1 MRPPAGL
8 DADTLTVRL
17 EQLVQWG
24 NLLRSSH
31 TVKASSITEYQRS
44 RSRYQLSKLG
54 ERIQRDADEVLAEAD
69 AAREVSNELLALV
82 ERGLREL
89 ADLVTA
95 PGGVEPQDGLERIS
109 TLFVQFTEFA
119 DSIRDFY
126 AYLGQVLSRY
136 DLDSAEYQGFKEL
149 LLDYVEAITEDVAF
163 RAPRISAALDTLWP
177 HIPALLDRLDSH
189 AQGLTGLSTQAQGEN
204 RPEVRVQRSRGRELA
219 DWEGLRG
226 WFSDT
231 DGQGSQVDQLRDATL
246 RALQSLLANAKR
258 MLRSATGEMSR
269 RKDLLRLARW
279 FDEAAPQDAHDIA
292 VAAFGLYGARHLGI
306 PPATDEVVPAYTS
319 WWTGPVVEV
328 PVALRERGSR
338 AQRGRAS
345 AVEDHSA
352 QKQLLQG
359 GSPRAGRGQT
369 AAADELRSASGR
381 FAEVRLTS
389 AALGLLLEL
398 LATALGNA
406 SSAGPSAR
414 TGRGRRGSTSTRPA
428 VRTPN
433 CVSGS
438 PCAGRRARGRCCTRP
453 TATCCWTT
461 WSWTS
466 VAPPPRPTA
475 KRRRACHD
483 PPLDSRRGPGRRT
496 PHRRPAA
503 AGPPPGR
510 VGRPARR
517 PLPADPQARRLA
529 GQTVP
534 TGARLPPAGRQL
546 LRPAVQ
552 GGAGGGFGS
561 PAGALHRHPL
571 HPTHVRLPRAGPV
584 RAGDRARAD
593 AAVAPGRR
601 HQGRRSRRR
610 DRAGGNG
617 PGGREADPG
626 RGAAP
631 ARRLGRAHRDRG
643 PCGARLR
650 RRRAER
656 P

>member
-1 MRPPAGL
+1 MGASASGAGQDADEEARRRLNAYTYLSAPERLEHIAIMRVFCGTLLADLAVPDLMAKLRQSGGSAAGL

-31 TVKASSITEYQRS
+31 TVNASSISEYQRS

-54 ERIQRDADEVLAEAD
+54 ERIQRDADGVLAEAD

-109 TLFVQFTEFA
+109 TLFVQFSEFA

-189 AQGLTGLSTQAQGEN
+189 AQGLTGLSAQAQAQGES
-204 RPEVRVQRSRGRELA
+204 RPEVRIQRSRGRELA

-226 WFSDT
+226 WFSNT

-279 FDEAAPQDAHDIA
+279 FDEAAPRDAHDIA

-352 QKQLLQG
+352 QKQLLREAARQ
-359 GSPRAGRGQT
+359 RAAARA

-406 SSAGPSAR
+406 QLSRPVGTDGERTAGF
-414 TGRGRRGSTSTRPA
+414 
-428 VRTPN
+428 
-433 CVSGS
+433 
-438 PCAGRRARGRCCTRP
+438 
-453 TATCCWTT
+453 
-461 WSWTS
+461 
-466 VAPPPRPTA
+466 
-475 KRRRACHD
+475 D
-483 PPLDSRRGPGRRT
+483 LDSASGEDAELRIRLTVRRMAGTRTVLYSADGDLLLDDLELDIGRT
-496 PHRRPAA
+496 SA
-503 AGPPPGR
+503 
-510 VGRPARR
+510 
-517 PLPADPQARRLA
+517 
-529 GQTVP
+529 
-534 TGARLPPAGRQL
+534 TGDG
-546 LRPAVQ
+546 
-552 GGAGGGFGS
+552 
-561 PAGALHRHPL
+561 
-571 HPTHVRLPRAGPV
+571 
-584 RAGDRARAD
+584 
-593 AAVAPGRR
+593 
-601 HQGRRSRRR
+601 
-610 DRAGGNG
+610 
-617 PGGREADPG
+617 EAE
-626 RGAAP
+626 ASVS
-631 ARRLGRAHRDRG
+631 
-643 PCGARLR
+643 
-650 RRRAER
+650 
-656 P
+656 

>member
-1 MRPPAGL
+1 VSRGRRTPHAAQAAATGIATGRHTSVAFSATHRRRPYAPRNLTGMGASVSGAGQEADEEARRRLNAYTYLSAPERLEHVAIMRVFCGTLLADLAVPDIMAKLRQTGASAAGL

-31 TVKASSITEYQRS
+31 TVNASSISEYQRS

-54 ERIQRDADEVLAEAD
+54 ERIQRDADGVLAEAD

-177 HIPALLDRLDSH
+177 HIPALLDRLDFH
-189 AQGLTGLSTQAQGEN
+189 AQGLTGLSTQAQAQAQDEG
-204 RPEVRVQRSRGRELA
+204 RPDVRIQRSRGREFA

-226 WFSDT
+226 WFSNT

-319 WWTGPVVEV
+319 WWTGLVVEV

-352 QKQLLQG
+352 QKQLLREAARQ
-359 GSPRAGRGQT
+359 RAAARA

-406 SSAGPSAR
+406 QLSRPVSTDGER
-414 TGRGRRGSTSTRPA
+414 TA
-428 VRTPN
+428 VF
-433 CVSGS
+433 
-438 PCAGRRARGRCCTRP
+438 
-453 TATCCWTT
+453 
-461 WSWTS
+461 
-466 VAPPPRPTA
+466 
-475 KRRRACHD
+475 D
-483 PPLDSRRGPGRRT
+483 LDSASSEDAELRIRLTVRRT
-496 PHRRPAA
+496 
-503 AGPPPGR
+503 AGTRTVLYSADGDLLLDDLELDIGR
-510 VGRPARR
+510 
-517 PLPADPQARRLA
+517 
-529 GQTVP
+529 T
-534 TGARLPPAGRQL
+534 
-546 LRPAVQ
+546 
-552 GGAGGGFGS
+552 S
-561 PAGALHRHPL
+561 
-571 HPTHVRLPRAGPV
+571 
-584 RAGDRARAD
+584 
-593 AAVAPGRR
+593 AAV
-601 HQGRRSRRR
+601 
-610 DRAGGNG
+610 GG
-617 PGGREADPG
+617 EAE
-626 RGAAP
+626 ASVS
-631 ARRLGRAHRDRG
+631 
-643 PCGARLR
+643 
-650 RRRAER
+650 
-656 P
+656 

>member
-1 MRPPAGL
+1 MEPPASGAARDAVPQDQAAQNGHSEARRRLDAYTYLSAPERLEYLAIMRVFCGTLLADLAAPDVLAKLRQAGGPAAGL
-8 DADTLTVRL
+8 DADTLTDRL
-17 EQLVQWG
+17 ERLVKWG

-31 TVKASSITEYQRS
+31 TVKASSISEYQRS
-44 RSRYQLSKLG
+44 RARYQLSKLG
-54 ERIQRDADEVLAEAD
+54 ERIQRDADGVLAEAD

-89 ADLVTA
+89 AELVTA
-95 PGGVEPQDGLERIS
+95 PGGIEPQDGLERVS

-126 AYLGQVLSRY
+126 AYLGQVLARY

-177 HIPALLDRLDSH
+177 YVPGLLARLDAH
-189 AQGLTGLSTQAQGEN
+189 AQGLTGLSPQGDGRLET
-204 RPEVRVQRSRGRELA
+204 RVQRSRGRELT

-226 WFSDT
+226 WFNDT

-279 FDEAAPQDAHDIA
+279 FEEAAPQDAHDIA
-292 VAAFGLYGARHLGI
+292 VAAFGLYGARHLGT

-338 AQRGRAS
+338 AQRGRTS

-352 QKQLLQG
+352 QKRRLRDEARE
-359 GSPRAGRGQT
+359 RAAARA

-406 SSAGPSAR
+406 QL
-414 TGRGRRGSTSTRPA
+414 
-428 VRTPN
+428 
-433 CVSGS
+433 
-438 PCAGRRARGRCCTRP
+438 
-453 TATCCWTT
+453 
-461 WSWTS
+461 
-466 VAPPPRPTA
+466 
-475 KRRRACHD
+475 RRRAGTD
-483 PPLDSRRGPGRRT
+483 GAGATEFDLDQAHSEDAELGVRLTVRRT
-496 PHRRPAA
+496 
-503 AGPPPGR
+503 AGARCVLHSVDGDLLLDDLELD
-510 VGRPARR
+510 VGRTSSDT
-517 PLPADPQARRLA
+517 AD
-529 GQTVP
+529 
-534 TGARLPPAGRQL
+534 
-546 LRPAVQ
+546 
-552 GGAGGGFGS
+552 
-561 PAGALHRHPL
+561 
-571 HPTHVRLPRAGPV
+571 
-584 RAGDRARAD
+584 GD
-593 AAVAPGRR
+593 
-601 HQGRRSRRR
+601 
-610 DRAGGNG
+610 
-617 PGGREADPG
+617 
-626 RGAAP
+626 
-631 ARRLGRAHRDRG
+631 
-643 PCGARLR
+643 
-650 RRRAER
+650 AEVSVS
-656 P
+656 

>member
-1 MRPPAGL
+1 MEPPASGAARDAVPQDQAAQDAHSEARRRLDAYTYLSAPERLEHLAIMRVFCGTLLADLAVPDVLAKLRHAEGPASGL

-17 EQLVQWG
+17 EQLVKWG

-31 TVKASSITEYQRS
+31 TVKASSISEYQRS
-44 RSRYQLSKLG
+44 RTRYQLSKLG
-54 ERIQRDADEVLAEAD
+54 ERIQRDADGVLAEAD

-89 ADLVTA
+89 AEHVTA
-95 PGGVEPQDGLERIS
+95 PGGIEPQDGLERVS

-126 AYLGQVLSRY
+126 AYLGQVLARY
-136 DLDSAEYQGFKEL
+136 DLDSTEYQGFKEL

-163 RAPRISAALDTLWP
+163 RAPRISAALEKLWP
-177 HIPALLDRLDSH
+177 HIPDLLARLDAH
-189 AQGLTGLSTQAQGEN
+189 AQGLTGLSPQSDGRLET
-204 RPEVRVQRSRGRELA
+204 RVQRSRGREFA

-279 FDEAAPQDAHDIA
+279 FEEAAPQDAHDIA

-338 AQRGRAS
+338 AQRGRTAT
-345 AVEDHSA
+345 VEDHSA
-352 QKQLLQG
+352 QKQRLREAARE
-359 GSPRAGRGQT
+359 RAAARA

-406 SSAGPSAR
+406 QLR
-414 TGRGRRGSTSTRPA
+414 H
-428 VRTPN
+428 
-433 CVSGS
+433 
-438 PCAGRRARGRCCTRP
+438 RADTDGEG
-453 TATCCWTT
+453 ATEF
-461 WSWTS
+461 
-466 VAPPPRPTA
+466 
-475 KRRRACHD
+475 D
-483 PPLDSRRGPGRRT
+483 LDQAHSQDAELGIRLTVRRT
-496 PHRRPAA
+496 
-503 AGPPPGR
+503 AGARCVLHSADGDLLLEDLELD
-510 VGRPARR
+510 VGRTSP
-517 PLPADPQARRLA
+517 
-529 GQTVP
+529 
-534 TGARLPPAGRQL
+534 GATD
-546 LRPAVQ
+546 
-552 GGAGGGFGS
+552 S
-561 PAGALHRHPL
+561 
-571 HPTHVRLPRAGPV
+571 
-584 RAGDRARAD
+584 D
-593 AAVAPGRR
+593 AEV
-601 HQGRRSRRR
+601 SVS
-610 DRAGGNG
+610 
-617 PGGREADPG
+617 
-626 RGAAP
+626 
-631 ARRLGRAHRDRG
+631 
-643 PCGARLR
+643 
-650 RRRAER
+650 
-656 P
+656 

>member
-1 MRPPAGL
+1 MEAPAPGAAQNAATQDVHSEARRRLDAYTYLSAPERLEHLAIMRVFCGTLLADLAVSDVLAKLRQAGGPAAGL

-17 EQLVQWG
+17 EQLVKWG

-31 TVKASSITEYQRS
+31 TVKASSISEYQRS
-44 RSRYQLSKLG
+44 RARYQLSKLG
-54 ERIQRDADEVLAEAD
+54 ERIQRDADGVLAEAD

-89 ADLVTA
+89 AELVTA
-95 PGGVEPQDGLERIS
+95 PGGIEAQGGLERVS

-126 AYLGQVLSRY
+126 AYLGQVLARY

-163 RAPRISAALDTLWP
+163 RAPRISAALNKLWP
-177 HIPALLDRLDSH
+177 HVPGLLARLDAH
-189 AQGLTGLSTQAQGEN
+189 AQGLTGLSPRRDGRLET
-204 RPEVRVQRSRGRELA
+204 RVQRSRGREFA

-279 FDEAAPQDAHDIA
+279 FEEAAPQDAHDIA

-338 AQRGRAS
+338 AQRGRTAT
-345 AVEDHSA
+345 VEDHSA
-352 QKQLLQG
+352 QKRRLREAARE
-359 GSPRAGRGQT
+359 RAAARA

-406 SSAGPSAR
+406 QL
-414 TGRGRRGSTSTRPA
+414 
-428 VRTPN
+428 
-433 CVSGS
+433 
-438 PCAGRRARGRCCTRP
+438 
-453 TATCCWTT
+453 
-461 WSWTS
+461 
-466 VAPPPRPTA
+466 
-475 KRRRACHD
+475 RRRAD
-483 PPLDSRRGPGRRT
+483 TDGAGATEYDLDQAHSEDAELGIRLTVRRT
-496 PHRRPAA
+496 VGTRCVVHSVD
-503 AGPPPGR
+503 GDLLLDDLELD
-510 VGRPARR
+510 VGRTSS
-517 PLPADPQARRLA
+517 D
-529 GQTVP
+529 VP
-534 TGARLPPAGRQL
+534 D
-546 LRPAVQ
+546 
-552 GGAGGGFGS
+552 S
-561 PAGALHRHPL
+561 
-571 HPTHVRLPRAGPV
+571 
-584 RAGDRARAD
+584 D
-593 AAVAPGRR
+593 AEV
-601 HQGRRSRRR
+601 SVS
-610 DRAGGNG
+610 
-617 PGGREADPG
+617 
-626 RGAAP
+626 
-631 ARRLGRAHRDRG
+631 
-643 PCGARLR
+643 
-650 RRRAER
+650 
-656 P
+656 

>member
-1 MRPPAGL
+1 MEPPASGAARDAGPQDQAAQNAHSEARRRL
-8 DADTLTVRL
+8 DAYTYLSAPERLEYLAIMRVFCGTLLADLAAPDVLAKLRQAGGPAAELYADTLTDRL
-17 EQLVQWG
+17 ERLVKWG

-31 TVKASSITEYQRS
+31 TVKASSISEYQRS
-44 RSRYQLSKLG
+44 RARYQLSKLG
-54 ERIQRDADEVLAEAD
+54 ERIQRDADGVLAEAD

-89 ADLVTA
+89 AELVTA
-95 PGGVEPQDGLERIS
+95 PGGIEPQDGLERVS

-126 AYLGQVLSRY
+126 AYLGQVLARY

-163 RAPRISAALDTLWP
+163 RAPRISAALEKLWP
-177 HIPALLDRLDSH
+177 HIPDLLARLDAH
-189 AQGLTGLSTQAQGEN
+189 AQGLTGLSPQSDGRLET
-204 RPEVRVQRSRGRELA
+204 RVQRSRGREFA

-279 FDEAAPQDAHDIA
+279 FEEAAPQDAHDIA

-338 AQRGRAS
+338 AQRGRTS
-345 AVEDHSA
+345 AVEDHST
-352 QKQLLQG
+352 QKRRLREAARE
-359 GSPRAGRGQT
+359 RAAARA

-406 SSAGPSAR
+406 QL
-414 TGRGRRGSTSTRPA
+414 
-428 VRTPN
+428 
-433 CVSGS
+433 
-438 PCAGRRARGRCCTRP
+438 
-453 TATCCWTT
+453 
-461 WSWTS
+461 
-466 VAPPPRPTA
+466 
-475 KRRRACHD
+475 RRRAGTD
-483 PPLDSRRGPGRRT
+483 GKGATEFDLDQAHSEDAELGIRLTVRRT
-496 PHRRPAA
+496 
-503 AGPPPGR
+503 AGARCVLHSVDGDLLLDGLELD
-510 VGRPARR
+510 VGR
-517 PLPADPQARRLA
+517 
-529 GQTVP
+529 T
-534 TGARLPPAGRQL
+534 
-546 LRPAVQ
+546 
-552 GGAGGGFGS
+552 S
-561 PAGALHRHPL
+561 S
-571 HPTHVRLPRAGPV
+571 
-584 RAGDRARAD
+584 D
-593 AAVAPGRR
+593 AADG
-601 HQGRRSRRR
+601 
-610 DRAGGNG
+610 D
-617 PGGREADPG
+617 
-626 RGAAP
+626 
-631 ARRLGRAHRDRG
+631 
-643 PCGARLR
+643 
-650 RRRAER
+650 AEVSVS
-656 P
+656 

>member
-1 MRPPAGL
+1 MAFSATHRWRPHAPRNLTGMGASVSGAGQEADEEARRRLNAYTYLSAPERLEHVAIMRVFCGTLLADLAVPDIMTKLRQADAFAAGL

-31 TVKASSITEYQRS
+31 TVNASSISEYQRS

-54 ERIQRDADEVLAEAD
+54 ERIQRDADGVLAEAD

-95 PGGVEPQDGLERIS
+95 PGGVEPQGGLERIS

-189 AQGLTGLSTQAQGEN
+189 AQGLTGLSAQAQGES
-204 RPEVRVQRSRGRELA
+204 RPEVRIQRSRGREFA

-226 WFSDT
+226 WFSNT

-279 FDEAAPQDAHDIA
+279 FDEAAPRDAHDIA

-352 QKQLLQG
+352 QKQLLREAARQ
-359 GSPRAGRGQT
+359 RAAARA

-406 SSAGPSAR
+406 QLSRPVSTDGERTAGFDLDSAGSEDAELR
-414 TGRGRRGSTSTRPA
+414 IRLT
-428 VRTPN
+428 V
-433 CVSGS
+433 
-438 PCAGRRARGRCCTRP
+438 
-453 TATCCWTT
+453 
-461 WSWTS
+461 
-466 VAPPPRPTA
+466 
-475 KRRRACHD
+475 
-483 PPLDSRRGPGRRT
+483 RRT
-496 PHRRPAA
+496 
-503 AGPPPGR
+503 AGTRTVLYSADGDLLLDDLELDIGR
-510 VGRPARR
+510 
-517 PLPADPQARRLA
+517 
-529 GQTVP
+529 T
-534 TGARLPPAGRQL
+534 
-546 LRPAVQ
+546 
-552 GGAGGGFGS
+552 S
-561 PAGALHRHPL
+561 
-571 HPTHVRLPRAGPV
+571 
-584 RAGDRARAD
+584 
-593 AAVAPGRR
+593 AAVDG
-601 HQGRRSRRR
+601 
-610 DRAGGNG
+610 
-617 PGGREADPG
+617 EAE
-626 RGAAP
+626 ASVS
-631 ARRLGRAHRDRG
+631 
-643 PCGARLR
+643 
-650 RRRAER
+650 
-656 P
+656 

>member
-1 MRPPAGL
+1 MGASVSGAGQDADEETRRRLNAYTYLSAPERLEHIAIMRVFCGTLLADLAVPDIMVKLRQAGTSAAGL

-17 EQLVQWG
+17 EQLVAWG

-31 TVKASSITEYQRS
+31 TVNASSISEYQRS

-54 ERIQRDADEVLAEAD
+54 ERIQRDADGVLTEAD

-163 RAPRISAALDTLWP
+163 RAPRIAAALDTLWP

-189 AQGLTGLSTQAQGEN
+189 AQGLTGLSTQAQAQAQGEG
-204 RPEVRVQRSRGRELA
+204 RPDVRIQRSRGREFA

-226 WFSDT
+226 WFSNT

-279 FDEAAPQDAHDIA
+279 FDEAAPRDAHDIA

-328 PVALRERGSR
+328 PVSLRERGSR

-352 QKQLLQG
+352 QKQLLREAARQ
-359 GSPRAGRGQT
+359 RAAARA

-406 SSAGPSAR
+406 QLSRPV
-414 TGRGRRGSTSTRPA
+414 STDGESTA
-428 VRTPN
+428 VF
-433 CVSGS
+433 
-438 PCAGRRARGRCCTRP
+438 
-453 TATCCWTT
+453 
-461 WSWTS
+461 
-466 VAPPPRPTA
+466 
-475 KRRRACHD
+475 D
-483 PPLDSRRGPGRRT
+483 LDSASSEDAELRIRLTVRRT
-496 PHRRPAA
+496 
-503 AGPPPGR
+503 AGTRTMLYSADGDLLLDDLELDIGR
-510 VGRPARR
+510 
-517 PLPADPQARRLA
+517 
-529 GQTVP
+529 T
-534 TGARLPPAGRQL
+534 
-546 LRPAVQ
+546 
-552 GGAGGGFGS
+552 S
-561 PAGALHRHPL
+561 
-571 HPTHVRLPRAGPV
+571 
-584 RAGDRARAD
+584 
-593 AAVAPGRR
+593 AAV
-601 HQGRRSRRR
+601 
-610 DRAGGNG
+610 GG
-617 PGGREADPG
+617 EAE
-626 RGAAP
+626 ASVS
-631 ARRLGRAHRDRG
+631 
-643 PCGARLR
+643 
-650 RRRAER
+650 
-656 P
+656 

>member
-1 MRPPAGL
+1 MGASVSGAGQDADEETRRRLNAYTYLSAPERLEHVAIMRVFCGTLLADLAVPDIMVKLRQAGASAAEL

-17 EQLVQWG
+17 EQLVAWG

-31 TVKASSITEYQRS
+31 TVNASSISEYQRS

-54 ERIQRDADEVLAEAD
+54 ERIQRDADGVLTEAD

-109 TLFVQFTEFA
+109 TLFVQFSEFA

-177 HIPALLDRLDSH
+177 HIPALLDRLDAH
-189 AQGLTGLSTQAQGEN
+189 AQGLTGLSAQAQAQGES
-204 RPEVRVQRSRGRELA
+204 RPDVRIQRSRGREFA

-226 WFSDT
+226 WFSNT

-279 FDEAAPQDAHDIA
+279 FDEAAPRDAHDVA

-352 QKQLLQG
+352 QKQRLREAAQQ
-359 GSPRAGRGQT
+359 RAAARA

-406 SSAGPSAR
+406 QLSRPVSTGGERTAGFDLDSASSEDAELRIRLTVRR
-414 TGRGRRGSTSTRPA
+414 TGGTRTVLYSADGDLLLDDLELDIGRTS
-428 VRTPN
+428 
-433 CVSGS
+433 
-438 PCAGRRARGRCCTRP
+438 
-453 TATCCWTT
+453 
-461 WSWTS
+461 
-466 VAPPPRPTA
+466 
-475 KRRRACHD
+475 
-483 PPLDSRRGPGRRT
+483 
-496 PHRRPAA
+496 
-503 AGPPPGR
+503 
-510 VGRPARR
+510 
-517 PLPADPQARRLA
+517 
-529 GQTVP
+529 
-534 TGARLPPAGRQL
+534 
-546 LRPAVQ
+546 
-552 GGAGGGFGS
+552 
-561 PAGALHRHPL
+561 
-571 HPTHVRLPRAGPV
+571 
-584 RAGDRARAD
+584 
-593 AAVAPGRR
+593 AAV
-601 HQGRRSRRR
+601 
-610 DRAGGNG
+610 GG
-617 PGGREADPG
+617 EAE
-626 RGAAP
+626 ASVS
-631 ARRLGRAHRDRG
+631 
-643 PCGARLR
+643 
-650 RRRAER
+650 
-656 P
+656 

>member
-1 MRPPAGL
+1 MGASVSGAGQDADEEARRRLNAYTYLSAPERLEHVAIMRVFCGTLLADLAVPDIMAKLRQTGASAAGL

-31 TVKASSITEYQRS
+31 TVNASSISEYQRS

-54 ERIQRDADEVLAEAD
+54 ERIQRDADGVLAEAD

-95 PGGVEPQDGLERIS
+95 PGGVEPQDGLERIG

-189 AQGLTGLSTQAQGEN
+189 AQGLTGLSAQAQAQGES
-204 RPEVRVQRSRGRELA
+204 RLEVRIQRSRGRELA

-226 WFSDT
+226 WFSNT

-352 QKQLLQG
+352 QKQLLKEAARQ
-359 GSPRAGRGQT
+359 RAAARA

-389 AALGLLLEL
+389 AALSLLLEL

-406 SSAGPSAR
+406 QLSRHVSTNGERTAGF
-414 TGRGRRGSTSTRPA
+414 
-428 VRTPN
+428 
-433 CVSGS
+433 
-438 PCAGRRARGRCCTRP
+438 
-453 TATCCWTT
+453 
-461 WSWTS
+461 
-466 VAPPPRPTA
+466 
-475 KRRRACHD
+475 D
-483 PPLDSRRGPGRRT
+483 LDSASSEDAELRIRLTVRRT
-496 PHRRPAA
+496 
-503 AGPPPGR
+503 AGTRTVLYSADGDLLLDDLELDIGR
-510 VGRPARR
+510 
-517 PLPADPQARRLA
+517 
-529 GQTVP
+529 T
-534 TGARLPPAGRQL
+534 
-546 LRPAVQ
+546 
-552 GGAGGGFGS
+552 S
-561 PAGALHRHPL
+561 
-571 HPTHVRLPRAGPV
+571 
-584 RAGDRARAD
+584 
-593 AAVAPGRR
+593 AAVDG
-601 HQGRRSRRR
+601 
-610 DRAGGNG
+610 
-617 PGGREADPG
+617 EAE
-626 RGAAP
+626 ASVS
-631 ARRLGRAHRDRG
+631 
-643 PCGARLR
+643 
-650 RRRAER
+650 
-656 P
+656 

>member
-1 MRPPAGL
+1 MRRVNLAGMEAPAPGAAQNAATQDVHSEARRRLDAYTYLSAPERLEHLAIMRVFCGTLLADLAVSDVLAKLRQAGGPAAGL

-17 EQLVQWG
+17 EQLVKWG

-31 TVKASSITEYQRS
+31 TVKASSISEYQRS
-44 RSRYQLSKLG
+44 RARYQLSKLG
-54 ERIQRDADEVLAEAD
+54 ERIQRDADGVLAEAD

-89 ADLVTA
+89 AELVTA
-95 PGGVEPQDGLERIS
+95 PGGIEPQDGLERVS

-126 AYLGQVLSRY
+126 AYLGQVLARY

-163 RAPRISAALDTLWP
+163 RAPRISAALNKLWP
-177 HIPALLDRLDSH
+177 HVPGLLARLDAH
-189 AQGLTGLSTQAQGEN
+189 AQGLTGLSPRRDGRLET
-204 RPEVRVQRSRGRELA
+204 RVQRSRGREFA

-279 FDEAAPQDAHDIA
+279 FEEAAPQDAHDIA

-338 AQRGRAS
+338 AQRGRTAT
-345 AVEDHSA
+345 VEDHSA
-352 QKQLLQG
+352 QKRRLREAARE
-359 GSPRAGRGQT
+359 RAAARA

-398 LATALGNA
+398 LATALGN
-406 SSAGPSAR
+406 GQL
-414 TGRGRRGSTSTRPA
+414 
-428 VRTPN
+428 
-433 CVSGS
+433 
-438 PCAGRRARGRCCTRP
+438 
-453 TATCCWTT
+453 
-461 WSWTS
+461 
-466 VAPPPRPTA
+466 
-475 KRRRACHD
+475 RRRAD
-483 PPLDSRRGPGRRT
+483 TDGAGATEYDLDQAHSEDAELGIRLTVRRT
-496 PHRRPAA
+496 VGTRCVLYSVD
-503 AGPPPGR
+503 GDLLLDDLELD
-510 VGRPARR
+510 VGRASS
-517 PLPADPQARRLA
+517 D
-529 GQTVP
+529 VP
-534 TGARLPPAGRQL
+534 D
-546 LRPAVQ
+546 
-552 GGAGGGFGS
+552 S
-561 PAGALHRHPL
+561 
-571 HPTHVRLPRAGPV
+571 
-584 RAGDRARAD
+584 D
-593 AAVAPGRR
+593 AEV
-601 HQGRRSRRR
+601 SVS
-610 DRAGGNG
+610 
-617 PGGREADPG
+617 
-626 RGAAP
+626 
-631 ARRLGRAHRDRG
+631 
-643 PCGARLR
+643 
-650 RRRAER
+650 
-656 P
+656 

>member
-1 MRPPAGL
+1 MGASASGAGQDCDEEARRRLNAYTYLSAPERLEHVAIMRVFCGTLLADLAVPDIMAKLRQSGGSAAGL

-17 EQLVQWG
+17 EQLVTWG

-31 TVKASSITEYQRS
+31 TVKASSISEYQRS

-54 ERIQRDADEVLAEAD
+54 ERIQRDADGVLAEAD
-69 AAREVSNELLALV
+69 AAREVSNELLGLV

-89 ADLVTA
+89 ADLVTT
-95 PGGVEPQDGLERIS
+95 PGGIEPQNGLERIS
-109 TLFVQFTEFA
+109 TLFVQFSEFA

-177 HIPALLDRLDSH
+177 HIPALLDRLDAH
-189 AQGLTGLSTQAQGEN
+189 AQGLTGLSAQGEG
-204 RPEVRVQRSRGRELA
+204 RLEVRVQRSRGRELA

-226 WFSDT
+226 WFRDT
-231 DGQGSQVDQLRDATL
+231 DGQGSQVEQLRDATL

-352 QKQLLQG
+352 QKERLREAARQ
-359 GSPRAGRGQT
+359 RATARA

-381 FAEVRLTS
+381 FAVVRLTS

-406 SSAGPSAR
+406 
-414 TGRGRRGSTSTRPA
+414 
-428 VRTPN
+428 
-433 CVSGS
+433 
-438 PCAGRRARGRCCTRP
+438 
-453 TATCCWTT
+453 
-461 WSWTS
+461 
-466 VAPPPRPTA
+466 
-475 KRRRACHD
+475 
-483 PPLDSRRGPGRRT
+483 
-496 PHRRPAA
+496 
-503 AGPPPGR
+503 
-510 VGRPARR
+510 
-517 PLPADPQARRLA
+517 Q
-529 GQTVP
+529 
-534 TGARLPPAGRQL
+534 
-546 LRPAVQ
+546 
-552 GGAGGGFGS
+552 
-561 PAGALHRHPL
+561 
-571 HPTHVRLPRAGPV
+571 
-584 RAGDRARAD
+584 
-593 AAVAPGRR
+593 
-601 HQGRRSRRR
+601 
-610 DRAGGNG
+610 
-617 PGGREADPG
+617 
-626 RGAAP
+626 
-631 ARRLGRAHRDRG
+631 
-643 PCGARLR
+643 LR
-650 RRRAER
+650 RRTGADGEGTAGFDLDSASSEDAELGIR
-656 P
+656 LTVRRTEGTRTVLDSADGDLLLDDLELKIGRISAAADGEAEAEVSVS

>member
-1 MRPPAGL
+1 MAFSDTSRRRPYAPRNLAGMGGSASGAAHETDEEVRRRLNAYTYLSAPERLEHVAIMRVFCGTLLADLVVPDIMAKLRQAGGSAAGL

-31 TVKASSITEYQRS
+31 TVKASSISEYQRS

-54 ERIQRDADEVLAEAD
+54 ERIQRDADGVLAEAD

-95 PGGVEPQDGLERIS
+95 PGGIEPQDGLERVS

-126 AYLGQVLSRY
+126 ACLGQVLSRY

-163 RAPRISAALDTLWP
+163 RAPRVSEALDTLWP
-177 HIPALLDRLDSH
+177 HVPALLTRLDAH
-189 AQGLTGLSTQAQGEN
+189 AQGLTRLSPQGES
-204 RPEVRVQRSRGRELA
+204 RMEIRVQRSRGRELA

-292 VAAFGLYGARHLGI
+292 VAAFGLYSARHLGI

-319 WWTGPVVEV
+319 WWTGPVVKV

-338 AQRGRAS
+338 AQRGRTS
-345 AVEDHSA
+345 SVEDHSA
-352 QKQLLQG
+352 QKQRLREAARR
-359 GSPRAGRGQT
+359 RAAARA

-381 FAEVRLTS
+381 FTEVRLTS

-406 SSAGPSAR
+406 QLSRRVGTDGER
-414 TGRGRRGSTSTRPA
+414 TTEF
-428 VRTPN
+428 
-433 CVSGS
+433 
-438 PCAGRRARGRCCTRP
+438 
-453 TATCCWTT
+453 
-461 WSWTS
+461 
-466 VAPPPRPTA
+466 
-475 KRRRACHD
+475 D
-483 PPLDSRRGPGRRT
+483 LDSASSEDAELRIRLTVRRT
-496 PHRRPAA
+496 TGTRTVLYSAD
-503 AGPPPGR
+503 GDLLLDDLELDIGR
-510 VGRPARR
+510 
-517 PLPADPQARRLA
+517 
-529 GQTVP
+529 T
-534 TGARLPPAGRQL
+534 
-546 LRPAVQ
+546 
-552 GGAGGGFGS
+552 S
-561 PAGALHRHPL
+561 
-571 HPTHVRLPRAGPV
+571 
-584 RAGDRARAD
+584 
-593 AAVAPGRR
+593 AAVDG
-601 HQGRRSRRR
+601 
-610 DRAGGNG
+610 
-617 PGGREADPG
+617 EAE
-626 RGAAP
+626 ASVS
-631 ARRLGRAHRDRG
+631 
-643 PCGARLR
+643 
-650 RRRAER
+650 
-656 P
+656 

>member
-1 MRPPAGL
+1 MGASASGAGQDADEEARRRLNAYTYLSAPERLEHVAIMRVFCGTLLADLAVPDIMAKLRQSGGSAAGL

-31 TVKASSITEYQRS
+31 TVNASSISEYQRS
-44 RSRYQLSKLG
+44 RSRYQLTKLG
-54 ERIQRDADEVLAEAD
+54 ERIQRDADGVLAEAD

-189 AQGLTGLSTQAQGEN
+189 AQGLTGLPAQTQAQGES
-204 RPEVRVQRSRGRELA
+204 RPDVRIQRSRGRELA

-226 WFSDT
+226 WFSNT

-352 QKQLLQG
+352 QKQLLREAARQ
-359 GSPRAGRGQT
+359 RAAARA

-406 SSAGPSAR
+406 QLGRPVGTDGERTAGFELDSAGSEDAELR
-414 TGRGRRGSTSTRPA
+414 IRLT
-428 VRTPN
+428 V
-433 CVSGS
+433 
-438 PCAGRRARGRCCTRP
+438 
-453 TATCCWTT
+453 
-461 WSWTS
+461 
-466 VAPPPRPTA
+466 
-475 KRRRACHD
+475 
-483 PPLDSRRGPGRRT
+483 RRT
-496 PHRRPAA
+496 AGTRTVLYSADGDLLLDDLELDIGRLSA
-503 AGPPPGR
+503 AGDG
-510 VGRPARR
+510 
-517 PLPADPQARRLA
+517 
-529 GQTVP
+529 
-534 TGARLPPAGRQL
+534 
-546 LRPAVQ
+546 
-552 GGAGGGFGS
+552 
-561 PAGALHRHPL
+561 
-571 HPTHVRLPRAGPV
+571 
-584 RAGDRARAD
+584 
-593 AAVAPGRR
+593 
-601 HQGRRSRRR
+601 
-610 DRAGGNG
+610 
-617 PGGREADPG
+617 EAE
-626 RGAAP
+626 ASVS
-631 ARRLGRAHRDRG
+631 
-643 PCGARLR
+643 
-650 RRRAER
+650 
-656 P
+656 

>member
-1 MRPPAGL
+1 MSAPAPGASSAADEDEPRRRLDAYSYLSAPERLEHVAIMRVFCGTLLADLSVSEVMGKLRQAGAPAVGL

-17 EQLVQWG
+17 EQLVRWG

-31 TVKASSITEYQRS
+31 TVKASSISEYQRS
-44 RSRYQLSKLG
+44 RARYQLSKLG
-54 ERIQRDADEVLAEAD
+54 ERIQRDADGVLAEAD

-89 ADLVTA
+89 ALLVTA
-95 PGGVEPQDGLERIS
+95 PGSIEPQDGLERVS

-126 AYLGQVLSRY
+126 AYLGQVLARY

-177 HIPALLDRLDSH
+177 HVPGLLARLDTH
-189 AQGLTGLSTQAQGEN
+189 AQGLTGLSPQGDGRLET
-204 RPEVRVQRSRGRELA
+204 RVQRSRGREVA

-226 WFSDT
+226 WFSNT

-269 RKDLLRLARW
+269 RRDLLRLARW

-338 AQRGRAS
+338 AQRGRTS
-345 AVEDHSA
+345 TVEDHSA
-352 QKQLLQG
+352 QKQRL
-359 GSPRAGRGQT
+359 RAAARERAAART
-369 AAADELRSASGR
+369 AAADELRRASGR

-406 SSAGPSAR
+406 QL
-414 TGRGRRGSTSTRPA
+414 
-428 VRTPN
+428 
-433 CVSGS
+433 
-438 PCAGRRARGRCCTRP
+438 
-453 TATCCWTT
+453 
-461 WSWTS
+461 
-466 VAPPPRPTA
+466 
-475 KRRRACHD
+475 RRRADTDGKDATEFDLGQAHSEDAELGIRLTVRHTSGARCVLHSAD
-483 PPLDSRRGPGRRT
+483 GDLLLDDLELDIGRT
-496 PHRRPAA
+496 SSN
-503 AGPPPGR
+503 
-510 VGRPARR
+510 
-517 PLPADPQARRLA
+517 PAD
-529 GQTVP
+529 
-534 TGARLPPAGRQL
+534 
-546 LRPAVQ
+546 
-552 GGAGGGFGS
+552 
-561 PAGALHRHPL
+561 
-571 HPTHVRLPRAGPV
+571 
-584 RAGDRARAD
+584 GD
-593 AAVAPGRR
+593 
-601 HQGRRSRRR
+601 
-610 DRAGGNG
+610 
-617 PGGREADPG
+617 
-626 RGAAP
+626 
-631 ARRLGRAHRDRG
+631 
-643 PCGARLR
+643 
-650 RRRAER
+650 AEVSVS
-656 P
+656 

>member
-1 MRPPAGL
+1 MEAPAPGAAQNAATQDVQDEARRRLDAYTYLSAPERLEHLAIMRVFCGTLLADLAVPDVLAKLHQAGGPAAGL
-8 DADTLTVRL
+8 NADSLTVRL
-17 EQLVQWG
+17 EQLVKWG

-31 TVKASSITEYQRS
+31 TVKASSISEYQRS
-44 RSRYQLSKLG
+44 RTRYQLSKLG
-54 ERIQRDADEVLAEAD
+54 ERIQRDADGVLAEAD

-89 ADLVTA
+89 AQLVTA
-95 PGGVEPQDGLERIS
+95 PGGMEPQDGLERVS

-126 AYLGQVLSRY
+126 AYLGQVLARY

-177 HIPALLDRLDSH
+177 YVPGLLARLDAH
-189 AQGLTGLSTQAQGEN
+189 AQGLTGLSPQSDGHLET
-204 RPEVRVQRSRGRELA
+204 RVQRSRGREIS

-279 FDEAAPQDAHDIA
+279 FEKAAPPDAHDIA

-338 AQRGRAS
+338 AQRGRTS

-352 QKQLLQG
+352 QKRRLREAARE
-359 GSPRAGRGQT
+359 RATARA

-406 SSAGPSAR
+406 
-414 TGRGRRGSTSTRPA
+414 
-428 VRTPN
+428 
-433 CVSGS
+433 
-438 PCAGRRARGRCCTRP
+438 
-453 TATCCWTT
+453 
-461 WSWTS
+461 
-466 VAPPPRPTA
+466 
-475 KRRRACHD
+475 
-483 PPLDSRRGPGRRT
+483 
-496 PHRRPAA
+496 
-503 AGPPPGR
+503 
-510 VGRPARR
+510 
-517 PLPADPQARRLA
+517 
-529 GQTVP
+529 
-534 TGARLPPAGRQL
+534 QL
-546 LRPAVQ
+546 
-552 GGAGGGFGS
+552 
-561 PAGALHRHPL
+561 
-571 HPTHVRLPRAGPV
+571 
-584 RAGDRARAD
+584 
-593 AAVAPGRR
+593 
-601 HQGRRSRRR
+601 RRR
-610 DRAGGNG
+610 DGTDGV
-617 PGGREADPG
+617 
-626 RGAAP
+626 GATEFDLDQAHSVD
-631 ARRLGRAHRDRG
+631 AELGIRLTVRRMA
-643 PCGARLR
+643 GARCVLHSVDGDLLLDDLELDVGR
-650 RRRAER
+650 TSSGVADGDAEVSVS
-656 P
+656 

>member
-1 MRPPAGL
+1 MEAPAPGAASEVRQRLDAYTYLSAPERLEHLAIMRVFCGTLLADLAVSDVLAKLRQASGPAAGL

-17 EQLVQWG
+17 EQLVRWG

-31 TVKASSITEYQRS
+31 TVKASSISEYQRS

-54 ERIQRDADEVLAEAD
+54 ERIQRDADGVLAEAD
-69 AAREVSNELLALV
+69 AAREVSSELLALV

-89 ADLVTA
+89 AELVTA
-95 PGGVEPQDGLERIS
+95 LGGIEPQDGLERVS

-119 DSIRDFY
+119 DSVRDFY
-126 AYLGQVLSRY
+126 AYLGQVLARY

-177 HIPALLDRLDSH
+177 HVPGLLARLAAH
-189 AQGLTGLSTQAQGEN
+189 AQGLPGLSPQGDG
-204 RPEVRVQRSRGRELA
+204 RPETRVQRSRGRELA

-226 WFSDT
+226 WFSDI

-292 VAAFGLYGARHLGI
+292 VAAFGLYAARHLGI

-338 AQRGRAS
+338 AQRGRTS
-345 AVEDHSA
+345 SVEDHSV
-352 QKQLLQG
+352 QKQRLRKAARERVAA
-359 GSPRAGRGQT
+359 RA

-406 SSAGPSAR
+406 QL
-414 TGRGRRGSTSTRPA
+414 
-428 VRTPN
+428 
-433 CVSGS
+433 
-438 PCAGRRARGRCCTRP
+438 
-453 TATCCWTT
+453 
-461 WSWTS
+461 
-466 VAPPPRPTA
+466 
-475 KRRRACHD
+475 RRRAGTYGDGVTGFDLGQAHSED
-483 PPLDSRRGPGRRT
+483 AELDI
-496 PHRRPAA
+496 
-503 AGPPPGR
+503 
-510 VGRPARR
+510 
-517 PLPADPQARRLA
+517 RL
-529 GQTVP
+529 TV
-534 TGARLPPAGRQL
+534 
-546 LRPAVQ
+546 
-552 GGAGGGFGS
+552 
-561 PAGALHRHPL
+561 
-571 HPTHVRLPRAGPV
+571 
-584 RAGDRARAD
+584 
-593 AAVAPGRR
+593 
-601 HQGRRSRRR
+601 
-610 DRAGGNG
+610 
-617 PGGREADPG
+617 
-626 RGAAP
+626 
-631 ARRLGRAHRDRG
+631 
-643 PCGARLR
+643 
-650 RRRAER
+650 RRRAGTRCALHSVDGDLLLDDLELDVGR
-656 P
+656 ASADADDSDAEVSVS

>member
-1 MRPPAGL
+1 MGASASGAGQDADEEARRRLNAYTYLSAPERLEHVAIMRVFCGTLLADLAVPDIMTKLRQAGASAAGL

-31 TVKASSITEYQRS
+31 AVNASSISEYQRS

-54 ERIQRDADEVLAEAD
+54 ERIQRDADGVLAEAD

-95 PGGVEPQDGLERIS
+95 PGGIEPQDGLERIS

-177 HIPALLDRLDSH
+177 HIPALLDRLDAH
-189 AQGLTGLSTQAQGEN
+189 AQGLTGLSTQGES
-204 RPEVRVQRSRGRELA
+204 RLEVRVQRSRGRELA

-226 WFSDT
+226 WFSNT

-352 QKQLLQG
+352 QKQLLREAARQ
-359 GSPRAGRGQT
+359 RAAARA

-406 SSAGPSAR
+406 QLSRHVSTGGERTAGF
-414 TGRGRRGSTSTRPA
+414 
-428 VRTPN
+428 
-433 CVSGS
+433 
-438 PCAGRRARGRCCTRP
+438 
-453 TATCCWTT
+453 
-461 WSWTS
+461 
-466 VAPPPRPTA
+466 
-475 KRRRACHD
+475 D
-483 PPLDSRRGPGRRT
+483 LDSASSEDAELRIRLTVRRT
-496 PHRRPAA
+496 AGTRTALYSADGDLLLDDLELDIGRISAA
-503 AGPPPGR
+503 ADG
-510 VGRPARR
+510 
-517 PLPADPQARRLA
+517 
-529 GQTVP
+529 
-534 TGARLPPAGRQL
+534 
-546 LRPAVQ
+546 
-552 GGAGGGFGS
+552 
-561 PAGALHRHPL
+561 
-571 HPTHVRLPRAGPV
+571 
-584 RAGDRARAD
+584 
-593 AAVAPGRR
+593 
-601 HQGRRSRRR
+601 
-610 DRAGGNG
+610 
-617 PGGREADPG
+617 EAE
-626 RGAAP
+626 ASVS
-631 ARRLGRAHRDRG
+631 
-643 PCGARLR
+643 
-650 RRRAER
+650 
-656 P
+656 

>member
-1 MRPPAGL
+1 MGVSASGAAQDADEEARRRLNAYSYLSAPERLEHIAIMRVFCGTLLADLAVPDIMAKLGQGGGVAAGF

-31 TVKASSITEYQRS
+31 TVKASTISEYQRS

-54 ERIQRDADEVLAEAD
+54 ERIQRDADGVLAEAD

-89 ADLVTA
+89 ADLVTT
-95 PGGVEPQDGLERIS
+95 PGGIEPQDGLERIS

-136 DLDSAEYQGFKEL
+136 DLDSTEYQGFKEL

-163 RAPRISAALDTLWP
+163 RAPRISAALDILWP
-177 HIPALLDRLDSH
+177 HIPALLDRLNAH
-189 AQGLTGLSTQAQGEN
+189 AQGLTGLSAQGESSL
-204 RPEVRVQRSRGRELA
+204 EVRVQRSRGREVA
-219 DWEGLRG
+219 DWDGLRG
-226 WFSDT
+226 WFTNS

-338 AQRGRAS
+338 AQRGRTS

-352 QKQLLQG
+352 QKQLLREAAGQ
-359 GSPRAGRGQT
+359 RAEARA
-369 AAADELRSASGR
+369 AAADELRSASGG

-406 SSAGPSAR
+406 QL
-414 TGRGRRGSTSTRPA
+414 
-428 VRTPN
+428 
-433 CVSGS
+433 
-438 PCAGRRARGRCCTRP
+438 
-453 TATCCWTT
+453 
-461 WSWTS
+461 
-466 VAPPPRPTA
+466 
-475 KRRRACHD
+475 RRRSGTGGEGTAD
-483 PPLDSRRGPGRRT
+483 FDLDSACSEDAELGIRLTVRRT
-496 PHRRPAA
+496 EGIQTVLHSAD
-503 AGPPPGR
+503 GDLLLDDVELD
-510 VGRPARR
+510 VGRIS
-517 PLPADPQARRLA
+517 
-529 GQTVP
+529 V
-534 TGARLPPAGRQL
+534 
-546 LRPAVQ
+546 
-552 GGAGGGFGS
+552 AGGG
-561 PAGALHRHPL
+561 
-571 HPTHVRLPRAGPV
+571 
-584 RAGDRARAD
+584 
-593 AAVAPGRR
+593 
-601 HQGRRSRRR
+601 
-610 DRAGGNG
+610 
-617 PGGREADPG
+617 EAKVSVS
-626 RGAAP
+626 
-631 ARRLGRAHRDRG
+631 
-643 PCGARLR
+643 
-650 RRRAER
+650 
-656 P
+656 